1 MITLSPTQTQED
13 LAFWL
18 NQDREHNYFFMGGFT
33 DAMLKKGAERLF
45 QAYDKA
51 LRRGNLRQ
59 ALAIVPAAQTYK
71 HQALARIQSNAG
83 AYGYIWPSFVQHTGR
98 EIETM
103 LARVQGRLRSREEVC
118 HGDRMLAE
126 HAAFAASLLDP
137 VEEVP
142 LANVA
147 RDASNRTLQ
156 LAARCATDN
165 LGTIIALS
173 KVAGA
178 ELDAFVKGP
187 LGAAKSIIH
196 PVLANHVRREG
207 ERFMHTL
214 DNLPNDEP

>member
-1 MITLSPTQTQED
+1 MIILTPAQTQED

-18 NQDREHNYFFMGGFT
+18 NQDREHNFFFMNGFT
-33 DAMLKKGAERLF
+33 DPTLKKGAESLF
-45 QAYDKA
+45 NAYDKA
-51 LRRGNLRQ
+51 IRRGDLKR
-59 ALAIVPAAQTYK
+59 ALAIVPAAQAYK
-71 HQALARIQSNAG
+71 RQALAMLQQNAG
-83 AYGYIWPSFVQHTGR
+83 AKWYIWPSFVQHTGR

-103 LARVQGRLRSREEVC
+103 LARVQGQLRSREEVC

-156 LAARCATDN
+156 LAARCATDT
-165 LGTIIALS
+165 LGTIVDLS
-173 KVAGA
+173 RAAGA

-187 LGAAKSIIH
+187 LSTAKSLIH
-196 PVLANHVRREG
+196 PVLADHVRREG
-207 ERFMHTL
+207 ERFMRTL
-214 DNLPNDEP
+214 DTLPNDEP